1 MEITMKTLVKILS
14 LVCSVFATKYK
25 PDLSED
31 DLEYISHKVNCAL
44 FEATA
49 EVSGVDV
56 EELFQSLK
64 FCLLVEDDP
73 EEESED
79 D

>member
-1 MEITMKTLVKILS
+1 MEITMEKLIEILS
-14 LVCSVFATKYK
+14 LVCSVFATKYNQDISK
-25 PDLSED
+25 K
-31 DLEYISHKVNCAL
+31 DLEYISHQVSCAL

-73 EEESED
+73 EEENEED
-79 D
+79 